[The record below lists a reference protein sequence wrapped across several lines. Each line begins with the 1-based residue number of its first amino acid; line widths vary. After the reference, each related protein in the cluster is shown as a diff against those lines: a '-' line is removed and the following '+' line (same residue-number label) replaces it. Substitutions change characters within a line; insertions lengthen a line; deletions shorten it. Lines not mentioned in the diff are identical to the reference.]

1 MMRSRIIFLVGLLS
15 LTACSASN
23 EVQQNETRLS
33 NEGEAPQGVEIQPNL
48 TTDSEPLSDSD
59 SKTILSS
66 NDDLNTNTQTKH
78 QLVENDQVIEN
89 QNKDIHSK
97 SASEKSH
104 YLLNNEPTKQ
114 VIKSIESVTD
124 TLNMITFGIFATDHW
139 D

>member
-1 MMRSRIIFLVGLLS
+1 MQPD
-15 LTACSASN
+15 LTA
-23 EVQQNETRLS
+23 
-33 NEGEAPQGVEIQPNL
+33 
-48 TTDSEPLSDSD
+48 DSESLSGDD
-59 SKTILSS
+59 SKTLVSE
-66 NDDLNTNTQTKH
+66 NDDLNTNAQTKH
-78 QLVENDQVIEN
+78 PLVENDQVIGN

-139 D
+139 

>member
-1 MMRSRIIFLVGLLS
+1 MMRSRIIFLVSLLS

-23 EVQQNETRLS
+23 EVQQNEKRLS
-33 NEGEAPQGVEIQPNL
+33 NEGEALQGVEIQPNL
-48 TTDSEPLSDSD
+48 EADSEPLSDGD
-59 SKTILSS
+59 SKTLLSS
-66 NDDLNTNTQTKH
+66 NDDSNTNAQTKH
-78 QLVENDQVIEN
+78 QLVETEQVIEN

-139 D
+139 

>member
-1 MMRSRIIFLVGLLS
+1 M
-15 LTACSASN
+15 
-23 EVQQNETRLS
+23 S
-33 NEGEAPQGVEIQPNL
+33 NEGEVPQGVEIQPNL
-48 TTDSEPLSDSD
+48 TADSEPLSDDD
-59 SKTILSS
+59 SNTILSA
-66 NDDLNTNTQTKH
+66 NDDLNTNVQTKH
-78 QLVENDQVIEN
+78 PLVETDQVIGN

-139 D
+139 

>member
-1 MMRSRIIFLVGLLS
+1 MVCLLS
-15 LTACSASN
+15 LTACSANN
-23 EVQQNETRLS
+23 EVQQNEKRLS
-33 NEGEAPQGVEIQPNL
+33 NEGEVPQGVEIQPNL
-48 TTDSEPLSDSD
+48 TADSEPLSDDD
-59 SKTILSS
+59 SNTILSA
-66 NDDLNTNTQTKH
+66 NDDLNTNVQTKH
-78 QLVENDQVIEN
+78 PLVETDQVIGN

-139 D
+139 

>member
-1 MMRSRIIFLVGLLS
+1 MMRSRIIFLVSLLS

-23 EVQQNETRLS
+23 EVQQSEKRLS
-33 NEGEAPQGVEIQPNL
+33 NEGEALQGVEIQPNL

-66 NDDLNTNTQTKH
+66 NDDLNINAQTKH
-78 QLVENDQVIEN
+78 QLVETDQVIEN
-89 QNKDIHSK
+89 QNKDIHNK
-97 SASEKSH
+97 SAREKSH
-104 YLLNNEPTKQ
+104 YLINNEPTKQ

-139 D
+139 

>member
-1 MMRSRIIFLVGLLS
+1 MVSLLS

-23 EVQQNETRLS
+23 EVQQSEKRLS
-33 NEGEAPQGVEIQPNL
+33 NEDKASAGVEIQPNL

-66 NDDLNTNTQTKH
+66 NDDSNTNTQAKH
-78 QLVENDQVIEN
+78 QIVETDQVIEN

-139 D
+139 

>member
-104 YLLNNEPTKQ
+104 YLLNNEPTKH

-124 TLNMITFGIFATDHW
+124 TLNMITFGILATDHW
-139 D
+139 